1 LFFHDVWTLPSKLIN
16 YNFLLLLLNGK
27 SLPSQM
33 KKSEYYYFCQMAG
46 ATAAKLAPDWR
57 KLALGWSSDFRFASP
72 HHRIA
77 GGNYARSVMMGAQA
91 ETREYKL
98 PFSSLSCIMFLFVSY
113 L

>member
-1 LFFHDVWTLPSKLIN
+1 
-16 YNFLLLLLNGK
+16 
-27 SLPSQM
+27 
-33 KKSEYYYFCQMAG
+33 MAG
-46 ATAAKLAPDWR
+46 ATAEKLAPDWR

-98 PFSSLSCIMFLFVSY
+98 SFSSLSCIMFLFVSY
-113 L
+113 YEMYEDLELDIH